1 MEIYETQAIRQ
12 YDNHVTTL
20 LSLISNS
27 SNTGFNI
34 RRLDLWTKNARV

>member
-20 LSLISNS
+20 LSLISKS
-27 SNTGFNI
+27 LNTGFNI